1 MKREDLKAMGL
12 PDEQINTIM
21 DLHGADIERQKTTVS
36 TLTAERDE
44 LKERLEEA
52 NGKLEGYD
60 PEWKT
65 KAGQA
70 QSEADRKIA
79 DIQRGYV
86 LKEHSAGLKFT
97 SESARRAF
105 LSDLEAAN
113 LPLQDEKLLGF
124 EAFVKQYRE
133 ADPGAFAPDK
143 PAPTITI
150 PGQGRPP
157 QKSSQQF
164 LDEKYKDNPFYHS
177 KGE

>member
-12 PDEQINTIM
+12 PDEQINAIM
-21 DLHGADIERQKTTVS
+21 DLHGADIEKQKTAFS
-36 TLTAERDE
+36 ALTAERDG

-65 KAGQA
+65 KADQA
-70 QSEADRKIA
+70 QSQADQKIA

-97 SESARRAF
+97 SESARKAF
-105 LSDLEAAN
+105 LSDLEAAK

-124 EAFVKQYRE
+124 EDFVKQYRE
-133 ADPGAFAPDK
+133 SDPGAFAPDK
-143 PAPTITI
+143 PAPTITVL
-150 PGQGRPP
+150 GQGQPA
-157 QKSSQQF
+157 QKTSQQA
-164 LDEKYKDNPFYHS
+164 LDEKYKNNPFYHP